1 MYQDFQRLSNIYIY
15 IYIYI
20 FSFNGAQLVFT
31 NISNSL
37 TYAEANIIRL
47 HSYKHLF
54 FCGPRPYAS
63 ALKQNV

>member
-15 IYIYI
+15 NIIYIYI

-47 HSYKHLF
+47 HSYKHSF
-54 FCGPRPYAS
+54 FFAD
-63 ALKQNV
+63 QNHMHQL